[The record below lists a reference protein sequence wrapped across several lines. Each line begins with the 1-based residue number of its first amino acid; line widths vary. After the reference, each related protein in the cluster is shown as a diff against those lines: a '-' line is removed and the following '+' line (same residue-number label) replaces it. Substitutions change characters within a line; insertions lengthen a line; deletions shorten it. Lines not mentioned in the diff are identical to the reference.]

1 MKRRGFLERSMVGA
15 GAVALAQGGAS
26 VAQAQTATPYKYKLR
41 YAPRIGLLQG
51 LTVPQQLEVYAKNG
65 FLQFEF
71 NGLPGQSSEE
81 IKAIRQKMDQLN
93 MSMGV
98 FVVNRGGWKPTAMGD
113 RGGHKEFLEDVTRAV
128 ELHKIVRNEC
138 ATVTSGLAVPHLTQT
153 QQTENA
159 IDVLKRA
166 SDIVSGTKLV
176 LVLEP
181 LNWKVDHA
189 GYFVSY
195 IEHAAEIIGNV
206 DRPNVKILFDIYHQ
220 QITEGNL
227 INHIRHYSE
236 LIGYFQTG
244 DVPGRNEP
252 YSGEINFQNVF
263 KAIYELGFKGIIGME
278 HGLTVKGMP
287 GLMKCF
293 DAYKRADQ
301 FEV

>member
-1 MKRRGFLERSMVGA
+1 MMVA
-15 GAVALAQGGAS
+15 GASALASGSTSA
-26 VAQAQTATPYKYKLR
+26 ARAQTTAPYKYKLR

-71 NGLPGQSSEE
+71 NGLPSQSPAE
-81 IKAIRQKMDQLN
+81 IKAIRDKMDELN

-113 RGGHKEFLEDVTRAV
+113 RGGHKEFLEDVAKAV

-153 QQTENA
+153 QQTQNA
-159 IDVLKRA
+159 IEVLKRA
-166 SDIVSGTKLV
+166 SDLVSGTKLV

-227 INHIRHYSE
+227 INHIRHYYE

-263 KAIYELGFKGIIGME
+263 KAIHELGFKGIIGME
-278 HGLTVKGMP
+278 HGLTVKGMT

-293 DAYKRADQ
+293 EAYKRADQ

>member
-1 MKRRGFLERSMVGA
+1 MFAA
-15 GAVALAQGGAS
+15 GASSLVPGTASLA
-26 VAQAQTATPYKYKLR
+26 AQATAPHKYKLR

-65 FLQFEF
+65 FFQFEY
-71 NGLPGQSSEE
+71 NGLPSQSPTE
-81 IKAIRQKMDQLN
+81 IQAIRRKMDELK

-113 RGGHKEFLEDVTRAV
+113 RGGHKEFLEDVARAV
-128 ELHKIVRNEC
+128 DLHKVVGNEC

-153 QQTENA
+153 QQTQNA
-159 IDVLKRA
+159 IEVLKRA
-166 SDIVSGTKLV
+166 SDLVAGTKLI

-195 IEHAAEIIGNV
+195 IEHAAEIIGGV

-227 INHIRHYSE
+227 INHIRHYYE

-263 KAIYELGFKGIIGME
+263 KAIHELGFKGIIGME
-278 HGLTVKGMP
+278 HGLTAKGMP

>member
-1 MKRRGFLERSMVGA
+1 
-15 GAVALAQGGAS
+15 
-26 VAQAQTATPYKYKLR
+26 
-41 YAPRIGLLQG
+41 
-51 LTVPQQLEVYAKNG
+51 
-65 FLQFEF
+65 
-71 NGLPGQSSEE
+71 
-81 IKAIRQKMDQLN
+81 
-93 MSMGV
+93 
-98 FVVNRGGWKPTAMGD
+98 
-113 RGGHKEFLEDVTRAV
+113 
-128 ELHKIVRNEC
+128 
-138 ATVTSGLAVPHLTQT
+138 
-153 QQTENA
+153 
-159 IDVLKRA
+159 
-166 SDIVSGTKLV
+166 V